1 MDSQRKKTTK
11 LNMSK
16 IGIIDDDKAQRETLK
31 SLIESHLDNFE
42 SSMEVVDTFPFADDS
57 IALYKGWVEENDI
70 ICLIFDEQMHNDSE
84 EEKGPVGYRGNQ
96 LVLEIRKYF
105 KNIPIYVITSHKN
118 DDDLQK
124 RFSEFEDIIGREEF
138 IIEGDKY
145 VKRFIRA
152 SQSFLD
158 ENISELSEL
167 KHLSELVASGKSD
180 ENDLKRLKALQL
192 KLNVQIDSGLGER
205 KDWLDEYESKIQF
218 LEELQKKIEN
228 KIKE

>member
-1 MDSQRKKTTK
+1 
-11 LNMSK
+11 MSK

-31 SLIESHLDNFE
+31 SILESHLENFD
-42 SSMEVVDTFPFADDS
+42 SSIGVVDTFPFPDDS
-57 IALYKGWVEENDI
+57 IAQYKDWVEQNDI
-70 ICLIFDEQMHNDSE
+70 VCLIFDEQMHNDSE
-84 EEKGPVGYRGNQ
+84 EGKGPVGYRGNQ

-105 KNIPIYVITSHKN
+105 KDIPIYVITSHKN
-118 DDDLQK
+118 DDDLQE

-138 IIEGDKY
+138 INEGEKY

-158 ENISELSEL
+158 ENVSELSEL
-167 KHLSELVASGKSD
+167 KHLSELVASGKSG
-180 ENDLKRLKALQL
+180 ENDLIRLKALQL

-218 LEELQKKIEN
+218 LEELRKKIEN